1 MKKHRLLAVLL
12 ILGCMINVTGCNK
25 NTVRVAS
32 STNIQK
38 KAVEAKELNESK
50 NNNDEYDISV
60 QEEITDIISE
70 DDTLEKI
77 VAPGYEEVEK
87 YLDEESAYKSFQG
100 VALVAQG
107 NEIKFAKA
115 YGNADYDDNI
125 ANKLTT
131 RFAIASNTKQI
142 TAVAIMQL
150 VEDGKVNLDDTI
162 DKYFPNF
169 KYANQITVR
178 E

>member
-1 MKKHRLLAVLL
+1 M
-12 ILGCMINVTGCNK
+12 
-25 NTVRVAS
+25 
-32 STNIQK
+32 
-38 KAVEAKELNESK
+38 
-50 NNNDEYDISV
+50 
-60 QEEITDIISE
+60 
-70 DDTLEKI
+70 EKI

-125 ANKLTT
+125 VNKLTT

-150 VEDGKVNLDDTI
+150 VEMKKV
-162 DKYFPNF
+162 
-169 KYANQITVR
+169 
-178 E
+178 